1 MKMKNICI
9 ERNKGNPGKCRETTK
24 EEIEME
30 YKSFIFEVRSRY
42 KEFRPSEQKAADII
56 LNEDKRIVDWTIE
69 EFAQAAGVS
78 QPTVIRFVKAAGYQG
93 FKDFKYA
100 LMQEEAREEPEEQQE
115 SIGLYGFQIS
125 RTDPLEEVPGKI
137 INTSVEMLEET
148 RKSISVKEYRKAVE
162 AVLAA
167 ENIVIYSVENSICTA
182 MDLLTKLTYL
192 GLNCR
197 IYQDYYLQNV
207 SAVNLTPK
215 DLAIGISYSGCSRHT
230 VEMMAQAKRTGA
242 ATLAL
247 TNFEHSLIAKYSD
260 IVLCASNRQFL
271 YGNTIFSRI
280 SQLALVDML
289 YAGLLN
295 QDYEKLSGKLNQTNA
310 IVNRRAYGKNEK
322 VL

>member
-1 MKMKNICI
+1 M
-9 ERNKGNPGKCRETTK
+9 EHH
-24 EEIEME
+24 EIKLRIRQI
-30 YKSFIFEVRSRY
+30 YPKL
-42 KEFRPSEQKAADII
+42 RPSEQKVADYI
-56 LNEDKRIVDWTIE
+56 LSYRDSARNLLIE
-69 EFAQAAGVS
+69 EVAGKTGVS
-78 QPTVIRFVKAAGYQG
+78 QPTVVRFVKAAGYQG

-100 LMQEEAREEPEEQQE
+100 LVQEEARGEPEERD
-115 SIGLYGFQIS
+115 SIDLYGFTLS
-125 RTDPLEEVPGKI
+125 RADRLEEIPGKI
-137 INTSVEMLEET
+137 INTSIEMLEET
-148 RKSISVKEYRKAVE
+148 RKHISVKEYRKAVH
-162 AVLAA
+162 AILNA

>member
-1 MKMKNICI
+1 MDYYRIRLKIRQI
-9 ERNKGNPGKCRETTK
+9 YPHL
-24 EEIEME
+24 
-30 YKSFIFEVRSRY
+30 
-42 KEFRPSEQKAADII
+42 RPSEQKVADYI
-56 LNEDKRIVDWTIE
+56 LDYRDGARHLLMEDVAEKT
-69 EFAQAAGVS
+69 GVS

-125 RTDPLEEVPGKI
+125 RTDPLEEIPGKI

-182 MDLLTKLTYL
+182 TDLLTKLTYL

-197 IYQDYYLQNV
+197 IYQDYYLQHV
-207 SAVNLTPK
+207 SAVNLTER

-230 VEMMAQAKRTGA
+230 VEMIAQARKTGA

-247 TNFEHSLIAKYSD
+247 TNFENSLIAKYAD

-271 YGNTIFSRI
+271 YGDTIFSRI

-289 YAGLLN
+289 YAGVLN
-295 QDYEKLSGKLNQTNA
+295 QDYERLSAKMNKTNS
-310 IVNRRAYGKNEK
+310 IVAKRAYGQDEK